1 MSQTDDNLNNGEAV
15 RPSGSGGRIEGLDG
29 LRAFAVLFV
38 LVYHLWPKTLPG
50 GFLGVDVFFVI
61 SGYLITTLL
70 LREKKKTGRVALS
83 AFWIRRAR
91 RLLPA
96 LLLVV
101 VSAVATAWLVNYDLL
116 VNIGRQV
123 FGALT
128 FSTNWVEIVAGTDY
142 FADSARSLFITFWS
156 LAVEEQFYL
165 FWPILFLGLITL
177 TTSRVLRVAFALI
190 AAATSVVLMAV
201 LYNPQMP
208 TRVYYGTDTHSFG
221 LMIGVALA
229 FALSES
235 DKLLSNKLWSALR
248 PVIGF
253 AGLAGMMV
261 LVVFVESEAPFTY
274 RGGLLQASILSAA
287 TVAVLP
293 GHATIFTKLCKIRAL
308 AWVGERSYGIYLW
321 HWPVLLVVL
330 TFIPPSPDSVWSG
343 WVAAA
348 IVIFTTFVLSAAS
361 FRWIEVPIR
370 NNGFKATWA
379 AIRGSFQPISKVFG
393 VPGISA
399 ACVFAVS
406 IMAVLGLVNAPEK
419 SRAQIAVELGE
430 QAIAEQNA
438 KNLPQNIKA
447 PNGLANLDSEPA
459 WPADQKIPTGDRIV
473 GFGDSVMS
481 GAAPAVYER
490 FPGIIVNARPILQ
503 WADAPGLVKDMID
516 KGTMRRVVILNF
528 GTNAGFKEP
537 ASEQALRDILN
548 MLGPKRRV
556 VLVNTVGVSYW
567 VPDANARLAE
577 ISAEY
582 PNTIVADWYSV
593 VKKTPNILHRDRTH
607 PNEAGIVLYAG
618 VIADALA
625 ALGPG

>member
-1 MSQTDDNLNNGEAV
+1 MSSTDESSNSIDAPPAV
-15 RPSGSGGRIEGLDG
+15 SGGGRIEGLDG

-38 LVYHLWPKTLPG
+38 LVFHLWPSTLPG

-70 LREKKKTGRVALS
+70 LREKKKTGRIALS

-101 VSAVATAWLVNYDLL
+101 VSAVATASLVNDDLL

-128 FSTNWVEIVAGTDY
+128 FSTNWVEIIAGTDY
-142 FADSARSLFITFWS
+142 FADSARALFVTFWS

-165 FWPILFLGLITL
+165 FWPILLLGLITF
-177 TTSRVLRVAFALI
+177 TTSRALRLAFALI
-190 AAATSVVLMAV
+190 VAASSAALMAV
-201 LYNPQMP
+201 LYDPQSP

-253 AGLAGMMV
+253 AAVAGLMV
-261 LVVFVESEAPFTY
+261 LVVFVEHEAAWTY
-274 RGGLLQASILSAA
+274 HGGLLLASVLSAA
-287 TVAVLP
+287 TVSVLP
-293 GHATIFTKLCKIRAL
+293 GDSTIFTKLCKIRAL

-321 HWPVLLVVL
+321 HWPVLLFVL
-330 TFIPPSPDSVWSG
+330 TFMPVASEREGAG
-343 WVAAA
+343 WAAA
-348 IVIFTTFVLSAAS
+348 LIVLGVTFGLSAAS

-379 AIRGSFQPISKVFG
+379 AVRGSFRPARRIFG

-399 ACVFAVS
+399 AGVCAAVV
-406 IMAVLGLVNAPEK
+406 MAVLGLINAPEK

-430 QAIAEQNA
+430 QAMAEQNS
-438 KNLPQNIKA
+438 KNLSQNNKA
-447 PNGLANLDSEPA
+447 PNGSANLDSEPA

-503 WADAPGLVKDMID
+503 WADAPALVKDMID

-567 VPDANARLAE
+567 VPDANARLSE
-577 ISAEY
+577 ISAEF
-582 PNTIVADWYSV
+582 PNTIVADWNSV
-593 VKKTPNILHRDRTH
+593 VKKTPNILHRDHTH

-618 VIADALA
+618 AIADALA

>member
-1 MSQTDDNLNNGEAV
+1 MSLTDESSKNIDVSPAV
-15 RPSGSGGRIEGLDG
+15 SGGGRIEGLDG

-38 LVYHLWPKTLPG
+38 LVFHLWPTTLPG

-70 LREKKKTGRVALS
+70 LREKKKTGHVALS

-101 VSAVATAWLVNYDLL
+101 VCAVATAWLVNDDLL
-116 VNIGRQV
+116 VNIRRQV

-165 FWPILFLGLITL
+165 FWPIMFLGLITL
-177 TTSRVLRVAFALI
+177 TTSRGRRVAFALI
-190 AAATSVVLMAV
+190 AAATSVALMAL
-201 LYNPQMP
+201 LYDPQSP
-208 TRVYYGTDTHSFG
+208 TRVYYGADTHSFG

-229 FALSES
+229 FALSDS
-235 DKLLSNKLWSALR
+235 DRLLSNKLWSALR

-253 AGLAGMMV
+253 AALAGLMV
-261 LVVFVESEAPFTY
+261 LVVFVESEAPWTY
-274 RGGLLQASILSAA
+274 HGGLLLASILSAA
-287 TVAVLP
+287 TVSVLP
-293 GHATIFTKLCKIRAL
+293 GHSTVFTKLCKIRAL

-330 TFIPPSPDSVWSG
+330 TFIPASPDSVWSG
-343 WVAAA
+343 WLAAT
-348 IVIFTTFVLSAAS
+348 IVILTTFVLSAAS

-379 AIRGSFQPISKVFG
+379 AIRGSFHPISRIFG

-399 ACVFAVS
+399 ACVFAAL
-406 IMAVLGLVNAPEK
+406 IMTVLGLVNAPEK

-430 QAIAEQNA
+430 QAIAEQNS
-438 KNLPQNIKA
+438 KNLSENIEA
-447 PNGLANLDSEPA
+447 PNGSGNIDSEPA
-459 WPADQKIPTGDRIV
+459 WPSDQKVPTGDRIV

-481 GAAPAVYER
+481 GAAPAIYER

-567 VPDANARLAE
+567 IPDANARLSE

-582 PNTIVADWYSV
+582 PNTIVADWY
-593 VKKTPNILHRDRTH
+593 
-607 PNEAGIVLYAG
+607 
-618 VIADALA
+618 
-625 ALGPG
+625 